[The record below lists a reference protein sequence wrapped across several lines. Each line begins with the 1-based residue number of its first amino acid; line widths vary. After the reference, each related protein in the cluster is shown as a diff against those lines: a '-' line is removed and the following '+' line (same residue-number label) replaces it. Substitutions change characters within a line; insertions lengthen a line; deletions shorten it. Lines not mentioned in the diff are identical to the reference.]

1 MGIHC
6 QNWTFLCISIWAILR
21 ARVDSSV
28 GRSILRGMELSVVA
42 GFLLDGSGP
51 RNAAQRILTWLQ
63 HRTEARS
70 VAIWRAEGVEF
81 SLEISVAADEQTIEG
96 ARALWTRSRASLAEG
111 GPATADSAILLPIHP
126 AGSYL
131 YLDGVDPRRLDLEV
145 AADGGGVA
153 VMALRRL
160 RSSAGRAG
168 TVATGDVR
176 EELLSALRLHE
187 WNVARVARVK
197 GVTRKTIYD
206 WLQKYNIPRERV
218 RKT

>member
-1 MGIHC
+1 M
-6 QNWTFLCISIWAILR
+6 
-21 ARVDSSV
+21 
-28 GRSILRGMELSVVA
+28 
-42 GFLLDGSGP
+42 
-51 RNAAQRILTWLQ
+51 
-63 HRTEARS
+63 
-70 VAIWRAEGVEF
+70 AIWRAEGVEL

-96 ARALWTRSRASLAEG
+96 ARALWARSRASLAEG
-111 GPATADSAILLPIHP
+111 RPATGDSAILLPIQP

-131 YLDGVDPRRLDLEV
+131 YLDGVDPRMLDLAV

-160 RSSAGRAG
+160 RSGAGRAG